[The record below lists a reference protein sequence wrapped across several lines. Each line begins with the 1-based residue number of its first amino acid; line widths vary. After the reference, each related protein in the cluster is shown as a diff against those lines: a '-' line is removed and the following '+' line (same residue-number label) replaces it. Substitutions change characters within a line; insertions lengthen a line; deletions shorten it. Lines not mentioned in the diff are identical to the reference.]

1 VEVGGEKLS
10 HYSRARRY
18 HYIAPS
24 IKHQLH
30 LVPDNLIN
38 EDTTRHDQTARLS
51 SRELLGTFAMPTALP
66 DAVMA
71 QIHNH
76 LFVLEHDVPTISK
89 EFNVSE
95 RAVRKWRQNWQL
107 FGLPRPPQ
115 TGAKK
120 GRPRIFT
127 EEEELALLAYLK
139 DHPDAHLDEMG
150 KFLLDT
156 YDKKAAIS
164 TIWDILNRHG
174 WSRTEAVDYLTPHR
188 TIFFWEWDKPNGT
201 KPLRAFV
208 QQHKD
213 EEWCPAQAQA
223 YRWIQQRS
231 EALKQ
236 GRQSPTRAPGPQKP
250 VGRPK
255 KDMGDMLDDL
265 TNGPRALGK
274 ADRKRLLADAGIS
287 PATYYR
293 RLKEQRMLNPQEQP
307 QEVPAQTEKPPETR
321 VQPAV
326 VAAPP
331 IVIEQTHTVQYE
343 TPGSTD
349 MLSNIEIR
357 DATVSDAPA
366 ISEIYTHYVNT
377 STATLAE
384 KAPSLAQTVAQI
396 QQTRSTAVDLPYVV
410 ATVTASGPVCGYAYA
425 APWNDRAGYR
435 PAAASTVYIHPDA
448 QGRGIGRRL
457 LEALVQRLVVG
468 STKTQLLAAMSVPP
482 GQPAETLATGRL
494 HASMGFRCVGRLE
507 RVGFKFGEILD
518 VATYQLD
525 LETIRIAQQQG

>member
-1 VEVGGEKLS
+1 
-10 HYSRARRY
+10 
-18 HYIAPS
+18 
-24 IKHQLH
+24 
-30 LVPDNLIN
+30 
-38 EDTTRHDQTARLS
+38 
-51 SRELLGTFAMPTALP
+51 MPTALP

-71 QIHNH
+71 EIHNH
-76 LFVLEHDVPTISK
+76 LFVLEHDVATISK

-127 EEEELALLAYLK
+127 DEEELALLAYLK
-139 DHPDAHLDEMG
+139 DHPDAHLDEMS

-208 QQHKD
+208 QEHKD

-223 YRWIQQRS
+223 YRWIQQRN

-255 KDMGDMLDDL
+255 KDMSAMLDDM
-265 TNGPRALGK
+265 TGGPKVLGK
-274 ADRKRLLADAGIS
+274 ADRKRLLAEAGIS

-293 RLKEQRMLNPQEQP
+293 RLKEQRKTDPQHESQEIPDQAEQS
-307 QEVPAQTEKPPETR
+307 
-321 VQPAV
+321 
-326 VAAPP
+326 
-331 IVIEQTHTVQYE
+331 IESQTHPAAMAEPPVVMEHSHTVPYE
-343 TPGSTD
+343 TPGTTD

-357 DATVSDAPA
+357 DATVDDAPA

-377 STATLAE
+377 STSTLAE
-384 KAPSLAQTVAQI
+384 KAPSVAQTAAQI
-396 QQTRSTAVDLPYVV
+396 EQTRSTAVDLPYVV
-410 ATVTASGPVCGYAYA
+410 ATVTASGPICGYAYA

-435 PAAASTVYIHPDA
+435 PAAADTVYIHPDA

-457 LEALVQRLVVG
+457 LEALVQRLVVS

-482 GQPAETLATGRL
+482 GQPAESLATGRL

-507 RVGFKFGEILD
+507 RVGFKFGEVLD

-525 LETIRIAQQQG
+525 LEAIRQAQQQG

>member
-1 VEVGGEKLS
+1 
-10 HYSRARRY
+10 
-18 HYIAPS
+18 
-24 IKHQLH
+24 
-30 LVPDNLIN
+30 
-38 EDTTRHDQTARLS
+38 
-51 SRELLGTFAMPTALP
+51 
-66 DAVMA
+66 MA

-107 FGLPRPPQ
+107 FGLPRPPN

-139 DHPDAHLDEMG
+139 DHPDAHLDEMS
-150 KFLLDT
+150 KYLNDT
-156 YDKKAAIS
+156 YNKKAAIS

-208 QQHKD
+208 QEHKD

-223 YRWIQQRS
+223 YRWIQQRND
-231 EALKQ
+231 ALKE

-255 KDMGDMLDDL
+255 KDMTAMLE
-265 TNGPRALGK
+265 NIASGPRALGK
-274 ADRKRLLADAGIS
+274 ADRKRLLAEAGIS

-293 RLKEQRMLNPQEQP
+293 RLKEQQKLHPQEQP
-307 QEVPAQTEKPPETR
+307 QEIPTQEEKLPEEQIQPDVAPEPPF
-321 VQPAV
+321 VM
-326 VAAPP
+326 
-331 IVIEQTHTVQYE
+331 EQTHVPMNQN
-343 TPGSTD
+343 PNAPD

-357 DATVSDAPA
+357 DATVGDAPA
-366 ISEIYTHYVNT
+366 IAEIYTHYVNT

-384 KAPSLAQTVAQI
+384 KAPSLAQTIAQI
-396 QQTRSTAVDLPYVV
+396 QQTRSPPVDLPYVV

-435 PAAASTVYIHPDA
+435 PAAANTVYIHPDA

-468 STKTQLLAAMSVPP
+468 SSKMQLLAAMSVPP

-507 RVGFKFGEILD
+507 RVGFKFGEVLD

-525 LETIRIAQQQG
+525 LEAIRQAQQTG

>member
-1 VEVGGEKLS
+1 
-10 HYSRARRY
+10 
-18 HYIAPS
+18 
-24 IKHQLH
+24 
-30 LVPDNLIN
+30 
-38 EDTTRHDQTARLS
+38 
-51 SRELLGTFAMPTALP
+51 MPTALP

-71 QIHNH
+71 QIHNN

-89 EFNVSE
+89 EFGVSE

-107 FGLPRPPQ
+107 FGLPRPPN

-127 EEEELALLAYLK
+127 EEEESALLAYLK
-139 DHPDAHLDEMG
+139 DHPDAHLDEMS
-150 KFLLDT
+150 KYLADT
-156 YDKKAAIS
+156 YNKKAAIS

-208 QQHKD
+208 QEHKD

-223 YRWIQQRS
+223 YRWIQQRN

-255 KDMGDMLDDL
+255 KDMTAMLENM
-265 TNGPRALGK
+265 TGGPKALGK
-274 ADRKRLLADAGIS
+274 ADRKRLLAEAGIS

-293 RLKEQRMLNPQEQP
+293 RLKEQQKLHPQEQP
-307 QEVPAQTEKPPETR
+307 EEIATQTEPAQEP
-321 VQPAV
+321 QLQ
-326 VAAPP
+326 P
-331 IVIEQTHTVQYE
+331 IVTAEPLFVVEQTHVMYE
-343 TPGSTD
+343 TPGTTTD

-357 DATVSDAPA
+357 DATVGDAPA
-366 ISEIYTHYVNT
+366 IAEIYTHYVNT

-384 KAPSLAQTVAQI
+384 KAPSVAQTVAQI
-396 QQTRSTAVDLPYVV
+396 QQTRSTAIDLPYVV

-435 PAAASTVYIHPDA
+435 PAAANTVYIHPDA

-468 STKTQLLAAMSVPP
+468 TTKMQLLAAMSVPP

-507 RVGFKFGEILD
+507 RVGFKFGEVLD

-525 LETIRIAQQQG
+525 LESIRQAQQQG

>member
-1 VEVGGEKLS
+1 
-10 HYSRARRY
+10 
-18 HYIAPS
+18 
-24 IKHQLH
+24 
-30 LVPDNLIN
+30 
-38 EDTTRHDQTARLS
+38 
-51 SRELLGTFAMPTALP
+51 MPTALP
-66 DAVMA
+66 DTVMA

-89 EFNVSE
+89 EFGVSE

-107 FGLPRPPQ
+107 FGLPRPPN

-139 DHPDAHLDEMG
+139 EHPDAHLDEMS
-150 KFLLDT
+150 KYLNDT
-156 YDKKAAIS
+156 YNKKAAIS

-208 QQHKD
+208 QEHKD

-223 YRWIQQRS
+223 YRWIQQRN

-255 KDMGDMLDDL
+255 KDMTAMLENL
-265 TNGPRALGK
+265 TGGPKGLGK
-274 ADRKRLLADAGIS
+274 ADRKRLLAEAGIS

-293 RLKEQRMLNPQEQP
+293 RLKEQQKLHPQEQP
-307 QEVPAQTEKPPETR
+307 VEIPDEPEQPPEAQI
-321 VQPAV
+321 QPI
-326 VAAPP
+326 VAAEPQF
-331 IVIEQTHTVQYE
+331 VMEQNHATINEAPGTV
-343 TPGSTD
+343 D

-357 DATVSDAPA
+357 DATVGDAPA
-366 ISEIYTHYVNT
+366 IADIYTHYVNT

-384 KAPSLAQTVAQI
+384 KAPSVAQTVTQI

-410 ATVTASGPVCGYAYA
+410 ATVTPGGPVCGYAYA

-435 PAAASTVYIHPDA
+435 PAAANTVYVHPDA

-468 STKTQLLAAMSVPP
+468 TAKMQLLAAMSVPP

-507 RVGFKFGEILD
+507 RVGFKFGEVLD

-525 LETIRIAQQQG
+525 LEVIRQAQQQV